1 MQIVTDVTDSRC
13 YRVLFLDRSENF
25 LLLHDVLHQV
35 GMKRDKFLS
44 AYAGEVVVH
53 EIGQKMSDRPLSRA
67 DDEDSATAAKKSAA
81 AAAGGGATRVEFV
94 RMSDV
99 IRRLLSIDMSLVST
113 IDRDAVTD
121 ASWL

>member
-1 MQIVTDVTDSRC
+1 
-13 YRVLFLDRSENF
+13 
-25 LLLHDVLHQV
+25 
-35 GMKRDKFLS
+35 MKRDEFLS

-53 EIGQKMSDRPLSRA
+53 EIGQKMSDRPLSCA

-81 AAAGGGATRVEFV
+81 AAAAAGGATRVEFV

>member
-1 MQIVTDVTDSRC
+1 M
-13 YRVLFLDRSENF
+13 LFLDRSENF

-67 DDEDSATAAKKSAA
+67 DDEDLATAAKKSAA
-81 AAAGGGATRVEFV
+81 AAAGCGATRVEFV

>member
-1 MQIVTDVTDSRC
+1 M
-13 YRVLFLDRSENF
+13 LFLDRSENF

-81 AAAGGGATRVEFV
+81 AAGGATRVEFV

>member
-1 MQIVTDVTDSRC
+1 M
-13 YRVLFLDRSENF
+13 LFLDRSENF

-81 AAAGGGATRVEFV
+81 AAAGGATRVEFV